1 MNYWQRT
8 TIIFT
13 MVVILFFV
21 SFKSAQALPIPTSGE
36 EASNPLELGIEAIRQ
51 GNYEKARDA
60 FTEVIKENKNS
71 FLGYS
76 NRCLNNLQLRDYVN
90 ALTDCNQA
98 LNFNSHNL
106 ETYLNRGLAFFQL
119 GNYQA
124 ALADYNHVI
133 EENQQDLRAYYNRGL
148 VWFEMQQY
156 QQAIADYNQALFLS
170 DQANSTQQ
178 ASIYNDRGLAQL
190 MLRNI
195 AGAITDFSQAIA
207 LDERNYRAFYNRACA
222 CHQNHDLPGA
232 KRDFTIALEIDP
244 EQPEVYL
251 SRGLISYELGY
262 FQIAFSDLKTA
273 SQQFQKQGDEE
284 AWQKTKALVHTLQQR
299 IKLLTSEK
307 IV

>member
-13 MVVILFFV
+13 MVVILFLV
-21 SFKSAQALPIPTSGE
+21 SWESAQALPITIPGE
-36 EASNPLELGIEAIRQ
+36 EANSVLELGIEATSQ
-51 GNYEKARDA
+51 GNYEEARDA
-60 FTEVIKENKNS
+60 FTEVIKEDTHS

-76 NRCLNNLQLRDYVN
+76 NRCLNNLQLRDYAN
-90 ALTDCNQA
+90 ALNDCNQA
-98 LNFNSHNL
+98 LNLNSHNL
-106 ETYLNRGLAFFQL
+106 ETYLNRGLVFFQL

-133 EENQQDLRAYYNRGL
+133 EENQQ
-148 VWFEMQQY
+148 Y
-156 QQAIADYNQALFLS
+156 QQAITDYNQALFLS
-170 DQANSTQQ
+170 DQGNSTQQ

-190 MLRNI
+190 MLRDI
-195 AGAITDFSQAIA
+195 AGAIADFSQAIA

-222 CHQNHDLPGA
+222 CHKNHDLPGA
-232 KRDFTIALEIDP
+232 KRDFTTALAIDP

-284 AWQKTKALVHTLQQR
+284 ALQRTNALVKTLQQR
-299 IKLLTSEK
+299 MKLLASEK

>member
-21 SFKSAQALPIPTSGE
+21 SPKSTQALPIPTPGK
-36 EASNPLELGIEAIRQ
+36 EANSPLEWGIEATSQ
-51 GNYEKARDA
+51 GKYEEARDA
-60 FTEVIKENKNS
+60 FTEVIKEDKNS

-98 LNFNSHNL
+98 LNLNDHNL

-124 ALADYNHVI
+124 ALTDYNHVI

-148 VWFEMQQY
+148 VWLEMQQY

-170 DQANSTQQ
+170 DQADRNQQ

-190 MLRNI
+190 MLRDI
-195 AGAITDFSQAIA
+195 AGAIADFSQAIA
-207 LDERNYRAFYNRACA
+207 LDKRNYRAFYNRACA
-222 CHQNHDLPGA
+222 CHKNHDLPGA
-232 KRDFTIALEIDP
+232 KRDFTTALAIDP

-251 SRGLISYELGY
+251 SRGLVSYELGY
-262 FQIAFSDLKTA
+262 FQIAFSDLKIA

-284 AWQKTKALVHTLQQR
+284 ALQRTNVLVQTLQQR
-299 IKLLTSEK
+299 MKLLALEK